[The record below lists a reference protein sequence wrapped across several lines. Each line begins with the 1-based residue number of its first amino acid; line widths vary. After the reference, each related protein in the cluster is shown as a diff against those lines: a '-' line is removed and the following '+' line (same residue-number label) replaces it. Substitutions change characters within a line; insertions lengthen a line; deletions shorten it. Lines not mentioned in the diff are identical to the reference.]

1 MRWVV
6 KQDRESKESMLT
18 FVGLNA
24 DDANIL
30 MMFTMLTIL
39 VWYVRIHCLGTMN
52 VCMTLP
58 SLEPC
63 RWCG

>member
-1 MRWVV
+1 
-6 KQDRESKESMLT
+6 MLP

-24 DDANIL
+24 DNANIL

-52 VCMTLP
+52 VCMKIGANP
-58 SLEPC
+58 FSSEVKI
-63 RWCG
+63 